1 MSKIPTL
8 TQLSIVTAGRRATV
22 FAATLACALAASS
35 RAGPAQVPLP
45 IPIASNSA
53 PQYGVAIK
61 RVRGFDTAPI
71 SYDGKRLFD
80 VAAPPAN
87 PTETIPPIVLR
98 VETVQENL
106 RLILP
111 PPQTIFEVPPSRF
124 DEATFR
130 VEVGKQNGYPI
141 LYATDAKRVEIAP
154 IVTVTEADASAHGV
168 AADEL
173 AEVWRNVLQDT
184 LAPAVQASAPEHVA
198 GELRKAPFVV
208 IAALAL
214 TWLMLWIRR
223 RLGRRSDM
231 LQAEAFEIEAR
242 DATGARQRLRIRRQ
256 VVEGAF
262 WLLSWGVVL
271 LWLLLALWILTI
283 VPATRGTATVLSRRI
298 AVTAALWFA
307 IVLFN
312 YLSRLALIEVGS
324 VRGFNPFLSPQDAAR
339 KAVRRPMLIVAIDDL
354 KGVVLYLIGI
364 IATLSIFSISSSS
377 ALTLGAIVAFGF
389 VFAAQNVVKDYVA
402 GFLILVEDQFAVGD
416 QVTING
422 ITGVVESL
430 TLRITQI
437 RTDTGALVTLPNG
450 TIAMVE
456 NATRS

>member
-1 MSKIPTL
+1 MPL
-8 TQLSIVTAGRRATV
+8 
-22 FAATLACALAASS
+22 
-35 RAGPAQVPLP
+35 PLP
-45 IPIASNSA
+45 IASKSA
-53 PQYGVAIK
+53 SQYGVAIK

-87 PTETIPPIVLR
+87 PTEAIPPIVLR
-98 VETVQENL
+98 VETVEENL

-111 PPQTIFEVPPSRF
+111 PPETIFEVPPSRF

-130 VEVGKQNGYPI
+130 VEIGKQSGYPI
-141 LYATDAKRVEIAP
+141 LYATDAERVEIAP

-168 AADEL
+168 AADQL
-173 AEVWRNVLQDT
+173 AEVWRNTLQDT
-184 LAPAVQASAPEHVA
+184 LEPAVQASAPEHVA

-208 IAALAL
+208 IGALAL

-223 RLGRRSDM
+223 RLRRRSDM
-231 LQAEAFEIEAR
+231 LLAEALAVETR
-242 DATGARQRLRIRRQ
+242 DATGAARQRLRIRRQ

-262 WLLSWGVVL
+262 WLLNWGVVL

-283 VPATRGTATVLSRRI
+283 VPATRGTATALSRRI

-312 YLSRLALIEVGS
+312 YLSRLALSEFGS

-339 KAVRRPMLIVAIDDL
+339 KAVRRPMIIVAIDDL
-354 KGVVLYLIGI
+354 KGVVLYLVGI
-364 IATLSIFSISSSS
+364 IATLSIFSISSASV
-377 ALTLGAIVAFGF
+377 LTFGAIVAFGI
-389 VFAAQNVVKDYVA
+389 VFAAQSVIKDYVA

-422 ITGVVESL
+422 VTGAVELL

-437 RTDTGALVTLPNG
+437 RTNTGALVTLANG
-450 TIAMVE
+450 TVAMVE